1 MTKLS
6 PLVIWTEIC
15 SDIKGR
21 VDSYKYDDGGIDI
34 NTFLQKSRKKK
45 GTFMEPEE
53 KIEVYTIWLR
63 YEQWKTEMRAYDFND
78 VVNHVL

>member
-1 MTKLS
+1 
-6 PLVIWTEIC
+6 
-15 SDIKGR
+15 
-21 VDSYKYDDGGIDI
+21 
-34 NTFLQKSRKKK
+34 
-45 GTFMEPEE
+45 MEPEE